1 MESDMSDMS
10 DMSDVSESEPIT
22 VHSLACY
29 FQNFNPRPAGPD
41 FEIEEGCAGWISYS
55 FLISLN

>member
-1 MESDMSDMS
+1 MSDMS